1 MSKTK
6 YKFLAK
12 NTLLFSISTFG
23 SKILTFLLV
32 PLYTNV
38 LSTSDYGAVDI
49 LTTTVSLLSIALTFN
64 IASAVMRYA
73 LEYVDIPQIILK
85 YGIKVLFTGTFLMT
99 IGTFLLYLT
108 RILEWPKYYY
118 VFMVILFV
126 ISSFEQLFQNY
137 LRAIDKIEL
146 MVVTSL
152 ISTII
157 KLTSNIVL
165 LLFIKLGVLGYMV
178 SMVLGPFVSCIVS
191 YVCLAPIRYPKIE
204 YTSEI
209 RIRKEMK
216 RYAIPTAINSL
227 GWWIANS
234 VDRYFITGMIGTA
247 VNGIYSVAYKIPTI
261 MSMICDIFIQA
272 WGISAIKE
280 YDQDDQD
287 DFFSSIYKSF
297 SAGLI
302 VVCSLLIFFNRLI
315 AKILFAKEFYNA
327 WQYSSILVL
336 SMLFSGLSGFLGA
349 IYGAAKHNDE
359 LAITTF
365 VSAIVN
371 IALNWLLI
379 PSWGAY
385 GAAVSTVIAFYII
398 WLLRFIFVK
407 KYIKLSVNLIKSH
420 ISYLLLV
427 IQICIEHLNNVFY
440 MIQIIAIIFL
450 ICLFNHEINFFINK
464 TIGIL
469 KEKCDKKRG
478 I

>member
-73 LEYVDIPQIILK
+73 LEYVDIPEIILK

-99 IGTFLLYLT
+99 LGTFLIYLT

-272 WGISAIKE
+272 W
-280 YDQDDQD
+280 Y
-287 DFFSSIYKSF
+287 
-297 SAGLI
+297 
-302 VVCSLLIFFNRLI
+302 
-315 AKILFAKEFYNA
+315 
-327 WQYSSILVL
+327 
-336 SMLFSGLSGFLGA
+336 GF
-349 IYGAAKHNDE
+349 
-359 LAITTF
+359 
-365 VSAIVN
+365 
-371 IALNWLLI
+371 
-379 PSWGAY
+379 
-385 GAAVSTVIAFYII
+385 
-398 WLLRFIFVK
+398 
-407 KYIKLSVNLIKSH
+407 
-420 ISYLLLV
+420 
-427 IQICIEHLNNVFY
+427 C
-440 MIQIIAIIFL
+440 IIFYL
-450 ICLFNHEINFFINK
+450 Y
-464 TIGIL
+464 
-469 KEKCDKKRG
+469 
-478 I
+478 

>member
-1 MSKTK
+1 MSNTK

-73 LEYVDIPQIILK
+73 LEYVYVPGIILK

-99 IGTFLLYLT
+99 LGTFLLYLT

-165 LLFIKLGVLGYMV
+165 LLVVKLGVLGYMV

-261 MSMICDIFIQA
+261 M
-272 WGISAIKE
+272 
-280 YDQDDQD
+280 
-287 DFFSSIYKSF
+287 
-297 SAGLI
+297 
-302 VVCSLLIFFNRLI
+302 
-315 AKILFAKEFYNA
+315 
-327 WQYSSILVL
+327 
-336 SMLFSGLSGFLGA
+336 
-349 IYGAAKHNDE
+349 
-359 LAITTF
+359 
-365 VSAIVN
+365 
-371 IALNWLLI
+371 
-379 PSWGAY
+379 
-385 GAAVSTVIAFYII
+385 
-398 WLLRFIFVK
+398 
-407 KYIKLSVNLIKSH
+407 
-420 ISYLLLV
+420 
-427 IQICIEHLNNVFY
+427 
-440 MIQIIAIIFL
+440 
-450 ICLFNHEINFFINK
+450 
-464 TIGIL
+464 
-469 KEKCDKKRG
+469 
-478 I
+478 

>member
-287 DFFSSIYKSF
+287 DFFH
-297 SAGLI
+297 
-302 VVCSLLIFFNRLI
+302 
-315 AKILFAKEFYNA
+315 
-327 WQYSSILVL
+327 Q
-336 SMLFSGLSGFLGA
+336 
-349 IYGAAKHNDE
+349 
-359 LAITTF
+359 
-365 VSAIVN
+365 
-371 IALNWLLI
+371 
-379 PSWGAY
+379 
-385 GAAVSTVIAFYII
+385 
-398 WLLRFIFVK
+398 
-407 KYIKLSVNLIKSH
+407 
-420 ISYLLLV
+420 
-427 IQICIEHLNNVFY
+427 
-440 MIQIIAIIFL
+440 
-450 ICLFNHEINFFINK
+450 FIN
-464 TIGIL
+464 L
-469 KEKCDKKRG
+469 FQLD
-478 I
+478 

>member
-1 MSKTK
+1 
-6 YKFLAK
+6 
-12 NTLLFSISTFG
+12 
-23 SKILTFLLV
+23 
-32 PLYTNV
+32 
-38 LSTSDYGAVDI
+38 
-49 LTTTVSLLSIALTFN
+49 
-64 IASAVMRYA
+64 
-73 LEYVDIPQIILK
+73 
-85 YGIKVLFTGTFLMT
+85 
-99 IGTFLLYLT
+99 
-108 RILEWPKYYY
+108 
-118 VFMVILFV
+118 MVILFV

-365 VSAIVN
+365 VS
-371 IALNWLLI
+371 
-379 PSWGAY
+379 
-385 GAAVSTVIAFYII
+385 VSYTH
-398 WLLRFIFVK
+398 LTLPT
-407 KYIKLSVNLIKSH
+407 KLEV
-420 ISYLLLV
+420 
-427 IQICIEHLNNVFY
+427 
-440 MIQIIAIIFL
+440 
-450 ICLFNHEINFFINK
+450 
-464 TIGIL
+464 
-469 KEKCDKKRG
+469 
-478 I
+478 